1 MRPALISDN
10 NDTLV
15 GMRLGGVKSVLAKTE
30 SEIDRAIDDVIKNPE
45 IGILIVTENVFE
57 KAKVRLTDIR
67 IHKRFPLVVE
77 VPDRFGQKRPD
88 DYITRY
94 IKESVGIKL

>member
-1 MRPALISDN
+1 MRTALISDN

-67 IHKRFPLVVE
+67 IHKRRCV
-77 VPDRFGQKRPD
+77 
-88 DYITRY
+88 
-94 IKESVGIKL
+94 